1 MSTAIERVEPAAV
14 ELPDTALT
22 MFERLATNP
31 DVDVA
36 KLEKL
41 IDMQERIIR
50 LNAKA
55 AFDAAFSKMWPELP
69 EVDEKGRIT
78 NKDGSTKSRFAKYED
93 IQAAIRP
100 VLKQYGFALR
110 HRTEFPKDQPGIV
123 RIVGILSGH
132 GHTEESSFEAPPD
145 KNDYRSAIQDQGST
159 ISYGQR
165 YTTIGLLNII
175 TRGVDNDGQPAKA
188 QAPDGYPEWWKA
200 LEGAATAGFAELDRV
215 FKASNPDFKA
225 YTFNKNKDA
234 WAQLKQA
241 ASKVKS

>member
-1 MSTAIERVEPAAV
+1 MSTAIERVEPGPV
-14 ELPDTALT
+14 ELSDTALT

-69 EVDEKGRIT
+69 EVDERGSIKAR
-78 NKDGSTKSRFAKYED
+78 DGSVRSRYAKYED

-100 VLKQYGFALR
+100 VLQKFGFALR
-110 HRTEFPKDQPGIV
+110 HRTEFPGNEGIIRV
-123 RIVGILSGH
+123 VGVLSGH
-132 GHTEESSFEAPPD
+132 GHTEESAFEARPD
-145 KNDYRSAIQDQGST
+145 KNDARSAIQDQGST
-159 ISYGQR
+159 VSYGMR

-175 TRGVDNDGQPAKA
+175 TRGVDNDGQNKA
-188 QAPDGYPEWWKA
+188 QEPDGFAAWWDDMTATADNGAAA
-200 LEGAATAGFAELDRV
+200 LEKAWSKSPKPFKEFALNHKRDVWSELKKKAAARG
-215 FKASNPDFKA
+215 
-225 YTFNKNKDA
+225 
-234 WAQLKQA
+234 
-241 ASKVKS
+241 